1 MLSTNTERRSRKN
14 SRIIRT
20 SMIYNNKSL
29 IIFDASYFLPNT
41 GILGIEEYKKEHI
54 KDAIFFD
61 IDKIKDPKDN
71 LPHMFPSKEIFEDH
85 MQNLGLNKNDTVVIY
100 DNSPLLSSARC
111 WFMLRYFG
119 HYKIYILSGGIKNWK
134 IKQFE
139 TSSEETNKQKG
150 ITIIKYKIILVMR
163 EMKQNISKSEYQY
176 NRRGRNNTF
185 FHL

>member
-1 MLSTNTERRSRKN
+1 MSSIFITPENLK
-14 SRIIRT
+14 
-20 SMIYNNKSL
+20 SMMYNNKNL

-61 IDKIKDPKDN
+61 IDKIKDPKEN

-85 MQNLGLNKNDTVVIY
+85 MQNLGLNKNDIVVIY

-119 HYKIYILSGGIKNWK
+119 HTIRFIFFLEVLKIGK
-134 IKQFE
+134 
-139 TSSEETNKQKG
+139 
-150 ITIIKYKIILVMR
+150 
-163 EMKQNISKSEYQY
+163 
-176 NRRGRNNTF
+176 
-185 FHL
+185 